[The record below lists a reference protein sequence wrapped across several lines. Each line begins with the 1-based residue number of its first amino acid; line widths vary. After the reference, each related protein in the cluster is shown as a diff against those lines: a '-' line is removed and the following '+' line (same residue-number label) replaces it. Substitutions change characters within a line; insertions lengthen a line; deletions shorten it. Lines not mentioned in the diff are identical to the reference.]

1 MKRLFVLFVLT
12 VITIGAVTG
21 STTAAAM
28 GKEVVFGDQS
38 WDSIQ
43 FLHRVMGYILEHG
56 YGLRPVYNFS
66 ETMPSLIGLE
76 RGDNHIVLEVW
87 VEARQEWW
95 DNARRAGKVSGFGK
109 VFPDSPTGLYIPA
122 YLVKGDP
129 DMGIE
134 PLAPDLVSV
143 FDLPRYQHLFTDPED
158 KSKGRVYNAVSG
170 WAASERYLK
179 KFAGYRVD
187 NKPLEHYFNLFDP
200 GSQTALNAAIRGAHD
215 RGRPIVAY
223 YWEPTPLLGELDMI
237 LLKEPDYDEEI
248 FTRTCLCQNPSFS
261 VEKAVNAKWVQ
272 GHAEVVPLLEKFHL
286 SLEMT
291 NEVLAW
297 MEAHGNDPQKAA
309 LWFLKNNT
317 DFWHSW
323 VDDSEEVSEKVDKA
337 LEKEMLP

>member
-1 MKRLFVLFVLT
+1 MKRLFLLSVL
-12 VITIGAVTG
+12 VIVMLGAIAGGV
-21 STTAAAM
+21 AASAM
-28 GKEVVFGDQS
+28 EKEVVFGDQS

-56 YGLRPVYNFS
+56 YGLKPVYNFS

-95 DNARRAGKVSGFGK
+95 DNARREGKVLGFEK
-109 VFPDSPTGLYIPA
+109 VFPDSPTGLYIPS

-129 DMGIE
+129 KRGIE

-143 FDLPRYQHLFTDPED
+143 FDLPRYRHLFTDPED

-170 WAASERYLK
+170 WAASERYIK
-179 KFAGYRVD
+179 KFAGYTVD
-187 NKPLEHYFNLFDP
+187 GKPLEHYFNLFDP

-215 RGRPIVAY
+215 RGLPIVAY

-237 LLKEPDYDEEI
+237 LLKEPEYDEKI
-248 FTRTCLCQNPSFS
+248 FEETCLCQNPAFS
-261 VEKAVNAKWVQ
+261 VEKAANAKWIQ
-272 GHAEVVPLLEKFHL
+272 EHAEVIPLLENFHI
-286 SLEMT
+286 SLEKT

-297 MEAHGNDPQKAA
+297 MEAHENDPQKAA
-309 LWFLKNNT
+309 LWFLKNNVA
-317 DFWHSW
+317 FWHSW
-323 VDDSEEVSEKVDKA
+323 IDDPKVLLKVDKA
-337 LEKEMLP
+337 LEKEKSP